1 MLPFWASIASLSL
14 LQGALVAA
22 PHRALELPPRLR
34 GRAWA
39 LVPPVSIVAVVFG
52 IQASSGSAHG
62 LTWLALI
69 AVPPL
74 AAAGLGWL
82 LPGSRPPF
90 ALLAAPLL
98 ALAWAAPHA
107 LAGEAAGALLT
118 ALSCVTLGVLLAA
131 VAPPGWLKVGII
143 AMSALDVALVVSD
156 LLQSPTNVLDRVAPA
171 PGVPRLQRIG
181 FGSAL
186 MGYGDV
192 FLAATLGALLARE
205 ARRQRGAALLAIAFA
220 LCFDLLFFV
229 VDELPATVPVAATLV
244 ALEVARRRSR
254 RLAAPGP
261 ALSAAGARPAPRPAS
276 RAGRA

>member
-1 MLPFWASIASLSL
+1 VLPFWASIATLSL

-22 PHRALELPPRLR
+22 PRRTAELPPRLR
-34 GRAWA
+34 GRLWA

-52 IQASSGSAHG
+52 IQASNGSAHG

-74 AAAGLGWL
+74 AAVALGWL
-82 LPGSRPPF
+82 LPGSRPLA

-98 ALAWAAPHA
+98 ALAWLAPHA
-107 LAGEAAGALLT
+107 LAGQAAAALLT
-118 ALSCVTLGVLLAA
+118 VLSCVTLGVLLAA

-143 AMSALDVALVVSD
+143 AMSALDVGLVVAD
-156 LLQSPTNVLDRVAPA
+156 LLQSPNSVLDRVAPA
-171 PGVPRLQRIG
+171 PGLPRLQRIG

-192 FLAATLGALLARE
+192 FLAATLGALLART
-205 ARRQRGAALLAIAFA
+205 AGRQRGAALLAIVLA
-220 LCFDLLFFV
+220 LGFDLLFFL

-244 ALEVARRRSR
+244 ALELARRRTR
-254 RLAAPGP
+254 RRPAPEAP
-261 ALSAAGARPAPRPAS
+261 LSAAAARPAPRATS